1 MGFRRGAMTWFP
13 WKTLSVLL
21 LVSTAAIINADLQ
34 RHGGKL
40 GSSNVGQFLQ
50 DVGQYDRVMAVS
62 QAMVENYK
70 FGHAWVNTNV
80 PVYLGKAQPYI
91 EVAQEKTG
99 EAFMKLKSVSQSAL
113 DKLEEAAPG
122 AQKHINNLVTTG
134 CNSISSKFRRGAM
147 TWFPWK

>member
-1 MGFRRGAMTWFP
+1 M
-13 WKTLSVLL
+13 
-21 LVSTAAIINADLQ
+21 I
-34 RHGGKL
+34 
-40 GSSNVGQFLQ
+40 
-50 DVGQYDRVMAVS
+50 
-62 QAMVENYK
+62 ENYK

-122 AQKHINNLVTTG
+122 AQKHINNLGDNIVRV
-134 CNSISSKFRRGAM
+134 SQLAVAKIKFAGLQTQAFAIDAM
-147 TWFPWK
+147 K